1 MERVVY
7 DLKRI
12 NMYFDQDE
20 TGKSIYLK
28 IKDIDF
34 TAKSLKYIHPAGCKS
49 KYDL

>member
-1 MERVVY
+1 MIY
-7 DLKRI
+7 DLKKMH
-12 NMYFDQDE
+12 MYFDQDE

-34 TAKSLKYIHPAGCKS
+34 TSESLRYINPADLKS